1 LGGKLKP
8 IDWIAVFGAF
18 AWLPHLIRFGYQFF
32 SKPKLRIIT
41 GMAPELG
48 FTTFG
53 PILNMRLAFVVDH
66 KDLVISGMKIRLRHE
81 SGSEHVFVW
90 QGLTQTLGTLSNP
103 QMGNMPFQRE
113 SNVLAL
119 KAKVADVD
127 ERFVRFQSVEF
138 LSGKEPIEAKAGSRI
153 MYLQRQGKEPDIE
166 SFLQSD
172 EMTDLY
178 AYIKRAFDWKQG
190 AYSLQFE
197 VDSPQSFRITTDV
210 YEFSLTQV
218 DVEELEKNTAQV
230 ERDYRE
236 KFIPKKEEEPALVWM
251 WRYPRL
257 QTKTT

>member
-1 LGGKLKP
+1 MKL
-8 IDWIAVFGAF
+8 IDLIAVLGAL
-18 AWLPHLIRFGYQFF
+18 AWLPHLIRFAYQFF
-32 SKPKLRIIT
+32 SRPKLRIIT
-41 GMAPELG
+41 GAAPELG

-53 PILNMRLAFVVDH
+53 PILNMRLAFLVDH

-81 SGSEHVFVW
+81 SGPEHVFVW

-103 QMGNMPFQRE
+103 QMGNMPFQKE

-138 LSGKEPIEAKAGSRI
+138 LSGKEPIEAKASSRI
-153 MYLQRQGKEPDIE
+153 MYLQRQGEEIDIE
-166 SFLQSD
+166 AFLRCD

-178 AYIKRAFDWKQG
+178 AYIKRAFQWKQG
-190 AYSLQFE
+190 NYSLRFE
-197 VDSPQSFRITTDV
+197 VDSPQSYRIFGDV

-218 DVEELEKNTAQV
+218 DVEELEKNTVQV

-236 KFIPKKEEEPALVWM
+236 RFIPKKEEEPAMVWM

-257 QTKTT
+257 QTKAT